1 MHSMV
6 LRVRGSCYDKELIF
20 LLVLYFCNK
29 IKIENC
35 LITGILIKKAFGT
48 ICIQKLVRNSVTR
61 KGVTCD
67 VYEEEQSSVLMS
79 LWNESLISLSIS
91 FYFSFLP
98 VIDNTVSFYEQ
109 FAQTS

>member
-1 MHSMV
+1 MKSPVEKIVKVVHHLHHLYKKLNRVIKMMHSMV

-79 LWNESLISLSIS
+79 L
-91 FYFSFLP
+91 
-98 VIDNTVSFYEQ
+98 
-109 FAQTS
+109 